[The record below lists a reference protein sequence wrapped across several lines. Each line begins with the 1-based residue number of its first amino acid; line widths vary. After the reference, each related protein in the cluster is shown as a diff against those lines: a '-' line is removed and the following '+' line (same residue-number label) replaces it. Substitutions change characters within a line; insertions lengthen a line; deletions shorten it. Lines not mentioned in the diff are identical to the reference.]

1 MKAQHL
7 LSAVLLLAAAGQA
20 SADSAILTFT
30 GNVLPG
36 TCTVTPNV
44 AVTLDN
50 IPLND
55 LVPGSVNLGYQKP
68 VVLHFTGCVGVSSV
82 EVTFDGTA
90 DPTQN
95 GQWKNLA
102 VGGAT
107 NVAVLLLEGT
117 SGNTTL
123 TKGMKR
129 VVTIGGAAA
138 GRLDMRTSY
147 SHWPGTVPTPG
158 DVSTQ
163 ITVIADYR

>member
-7 LSAVLLLAAAGQA
+7 VLVALLFGAATRAH
-20 SADSAILTFT
+20 ADSATLTFT

-44 AVTLDN
+44 AVTLDD
-50 IPLND
+50 IQLPELR
-55 LVPGSVNLGYQKP
+55 PGNVNLDHQKP
-68 VVLHFTGCVGVSSV
+68 AVLHFTNCVGVSTV

-90 DPTQN
+90 DPTQG

-107 NVAVLLLEGT
+107 NVAVILLEGA

-123 TKGMKR
+123 SKGMKR
-129 VVTIGGAAA
+129 MVAIGGAAI

-147 SHWPGTVPTPG
+147 YNHPGTVPTPG
-158 DVSTQ
+158 DVTAQ

>member
-1 MKAQHL
+1 MKALHL
-7 LSAVLLLAAAGQA
+7 VLVALLFGAATRAH
-20 SADSAILTFT
+20 ADSATLTFT

-50 IPLND
+50 IQLHE
-55 LVPGSVNLGYQKP
+55 LRPGNVNLGYQKP
-68 VVLHFTGCVGVSSV
+68 AVLHFTNCVGVSTV
-82 EVTFDGTA
+82 EVSFDGTA
-90 DPTQN
+90 DPTQGN
-95 GQWKNLA
+95 QWRNLA
-102 VGGAT
+102 VDGAA
-107 NVAVLLLEGT
+107 NVAVILLEGA

-123 TKGMKR
+123 QKGMKR
-129 VVTIGGAAA
+129 TVAIGGAAT

-147 SHWPGTVPTPG
+147 YNHPGTVPTQG